1 MNNNLGMNGMQT
13 YPNPYYNM
21 QNLLPGQQRQT
32 DMYAPHMEVVRVNG
46 RNGADAFRMGPN
58 SSALLL
64 DVSGLIVWA
73 VTTDG
78 AGYKTVVPYD
88 IIPHKS
94 QEQVAVKSLEDRIK
108 RLEDMIN
115 DRHSEADERGIHEK
129 NTGVEPD

>member
-1 MNNNLGMNGMQT
+1 MNNNIGMNNMGTQT

-21 QNLLPGQQRQT
+21 QNLLQGQQRQT

-78 AGYKTVVPYD
+78 AGYKTVMPYD
-88 IIPHKS
+88 ISPHRD
-94 QEQVAVKSLEDRIK
+94 APAPDFASLEERIT
-108 RLEDMIN
+108 RLE
-115 DRHSEADERGIHEK
+115 GIL
-129 NTGVEPD
+129 NGSTGNSSAAGAAE

>member
-78 AGYKTVVPYD
+78 AGYKTVMPYD
-88 IIPHKS
+88 ISPHRD
-94 QEQVAVKSLEDRIK
+94 APAPDFASLEERIT
-108 RLEDMIN
+108 RLE
-115 DRHSEADERGIHEK
+115 GIL
-129 NTGVEPD
+129 NGSTGNSSAAGAAE